1 MPARSSTDTPES
13 APARDPAASGERR
26 QNVADRRSRPWYSLL
41 YGGFRPRRRAGRR
54 SEDETR
60 PLTDWYPAALLAS
73 AVLTLILCVA
83 DAALTLWLL
92 AHGAVE
98 ANPVMALV
106 VGGDARRF
114 VLVKLALTAGGVI
127 CLVVLARVRL
137 FRRLPA
143 SMLVHATFAG
153 YLLLVGYEISLA
165 ASLNGP

>member
-1 MPARSSTDTPES
+1 MPARTPSNPHDS
-13 APARDPAASGERR
+13 APASDPPAADERR
-26 QNVADRRSRPWYSLL
+26 QSAPDRRARPWYSLL
-41 YGGFRPRRRAGRR
+41 YGGFRPRRRRGRR
-54 SEDETR
+54 SSDDAH

-73 AVLTLILCVA
+73 ALLTLILCVA

-98 ANPVMALV
+98 ANPLMALV
-106 VGGDARRF
+106 VNGDARRF
-114 VLVKLALTAGGVI
+114 VLLKLALTAGGVI

-143 SMLVHATFAG
+143 SMLVHATLAG

-165 ASLNGP
+165 ANLNGP